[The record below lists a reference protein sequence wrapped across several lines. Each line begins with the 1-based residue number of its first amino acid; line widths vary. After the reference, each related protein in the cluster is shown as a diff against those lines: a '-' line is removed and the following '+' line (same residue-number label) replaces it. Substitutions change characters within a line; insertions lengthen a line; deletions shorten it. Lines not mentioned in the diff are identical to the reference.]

1 MISTGLNDHFW
12 GVSHGVLS
20 IKHTRMG
27 YGHITDEQ
35 HH

>member
-20 IKHTRMG
+20 IKHTRMDMD
-27 YGHITDEQ
+27 I
-35 HH
+35 